1 MHKTIDGVT
10 TGMQE
15 LRFNTAIAKLIE
27 LNNHL
32 TGIVTSSGL
41 AREIAEPLALMLSPL
56 VPHLAEEL
64 WARLGHEASV
74 TYVTFPTADP
84 ALLVEDSIE
93 MPIQINGKLRSRI
106 TVAASDDD
114 DAVRTAALADARTQ
128 EFLAGAEPRK
138 VIVVRGRTIN
148 IVV

>member
-1 MHKTIDGVT
+1 
-10 TGMQE
+10 
-15 LRFNTAIAKLIE
+15 
-27 LNNHL
+27 
-32 TGIVTSSGL
+32 L
-41 AREIAEPLALMLSPL
+41 AREIAEPLVLMLSPL

-64 WARLGHEASV
+64 WARLGRDGSL
-74 TYVTFPTADP
+74 TYAAFPTADP
-84 ALLVEDSIE
+84 ALLVEDSVE

-106 TVAASDDD
+106 TIAASADD
-114 DAVRTAALADARTQ
+114 DAVRAAALADPRTQ